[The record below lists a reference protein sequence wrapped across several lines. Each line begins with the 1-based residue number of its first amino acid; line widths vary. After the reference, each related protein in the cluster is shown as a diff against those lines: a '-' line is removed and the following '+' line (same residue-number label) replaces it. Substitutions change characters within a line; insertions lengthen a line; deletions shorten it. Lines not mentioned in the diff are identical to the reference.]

1 MSDFRAF
8 AVPVLFFGT
17 LASLCYAQDL
27 PITRRVFAISPTL
40 IDSATK
46 VPAIPVVGG
55 SGTVLAVFRTSEQ
68 GSVIDIHLTGGSTE
82 MQRSSEAALAQWKFK
97 PMLNGTGQPV
107 EIFSAV
113 VFDFSGD
120 HPSIT
125 IPKPMT
131 AAQLSPALGYPCS
144 NALAHQTPDAVSLCK
159 KQLDA
164 VVKEP
169 KSSKMERFTA
179 FDEFGV
185 ALLNSGQKPDLAL
198 QQFTQAID
206 IAPNGLKSSD
216 AEWAYVYWHRAI
228 AESKTGTE
236 APAKQDFAAA
246 NESLKLA
253 EAAVGTRAS
262 AYYRQLEERLASLI
276 QSQHP

>member
-1 MSDFRAF
+1 MRS
-8 AVPVLFFGT
+8 
-17 LASLCYAQDL
+17 
-27 PITRRVFAISPTL
+27 
-40 IDSATK
+40 
-46 VPAIPVVGG
+46 
-55 SGTVLAVFRTSEQ
+55 
-68 GSVIDIHLTGGSTE
+68 TGGSPE
-82 MQRSSEAALAQWKFK
+82 MQRSSESALSQWKFK
-97 PMLNGTGQPV
+97 PMLNGSGQPM
-107 EIFSAV
+107 EMFSAV
-113 VFDFSGD
+113 IFDFSGD

-144 NALAHQTPDAVSLCK
+144 NALAHQTSDTVSLCK

-164 VVKEP
+164 IVQDP

-179 FDEFGV
+179 YDEYGV
-185 ALLNSGQKPDLAL
+185 ALLNSAQKPDLAL
-198 QQFTQAID
+198 QQFTRATD

-236 APAKQDFAAA
+236 AQAKQDFAAA

-253 EAAVGTRAS
+253 EAAVGTPNS
-262 AYYRQLEERLASLI
+262 AYYRQLQERLASI
-276 QSQHP
+276 VQSQHP